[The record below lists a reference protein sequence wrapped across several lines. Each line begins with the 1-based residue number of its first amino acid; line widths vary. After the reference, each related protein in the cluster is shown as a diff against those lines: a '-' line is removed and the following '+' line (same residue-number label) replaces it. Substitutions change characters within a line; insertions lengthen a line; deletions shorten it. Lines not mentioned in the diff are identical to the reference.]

1 MLSGRSLHFPIRVR
15 TPRLVRPVLEV
26 ARALAAQDPRRAAQV
41 VASLEAECAR
51 DEMPPPAEDSVCP
64 PLRAQA
70 LVHILLDLAANGW
83 TISVEEGQVYVT
95 APCWSVGGQGLSPE
109 EIHAEKL
116 RARQSMAAR
125 VQEQLEQTPTRR
137 FILEQERTRY
147 AASGA
152 HSILSLIA
160 DGPALAET
168 LRKEGAA
175 GIRPYLQRADSDER
189 DPRTGL
195 LLSDIFRYFRY
206 FWSFPFGSTPGR
218 SLPILIRDAGQPS
231 HPVCGLLCLSSPVP
245 RLSVRD
251 GALGWSPAWLEAV
264 VAALDFPVEAP
275 EQHLR
280 AVEQALPR
288 GAEGSIEPA
297 QLFADLAG
305 LLRVEAAGDART
317 LARSLTALGGKA
329 LQTRLTA
336 ARKRLVAD
344 LMREVEDALRDIS
357 FDKLGVTVDEALEQP
372 VQAQER
378 LSKRV
383 KRVRENWEKSRQM
396 QVDGKKSA
404 RAAVRVRE
412 EELHEPDELEART
425 NDPLFIKKRVVQA
438 LPLLG
443 AWEELRTLSDKGP
456 PQLRQL
462 VLGHTQSWG
471 PHLGSLSGGE
481 HVSRGLRAALL
492 QRQGRFV
499 ATQVAD
505 VSVCGAVPPYG
516 PLLGGKLAALAALSA
531 EAANLY
537 HGRYSEKLSEIRT
550 QMAGREIYRSAD
562 LVALTT
568 TSFYGVGSSQY
579 SRVVLPPELGGVRW
593 DFVGYS
599 RGHGTMHFSR
609 RTSAVLQKLVRQ
621 ETAKALITSKFG
633 EGPSERMRKVREG
646 LAQLELPAEEL
657 LLHGMPRQVFLAE
670 LCTGVTRPGGRPPER
685 AWRLSGPA
693 LPEVV
698 RFWRERWLGP
708 RLVRS
713 PELIDATAAFSAQD
727 VLLSRRLGA
736 DPLLPTSWAIGDTA

>member
-26 ARALAAQDPRRAAQV
+26 AQALAAQDTRRATRV
-41 VASLEAECAR
+41 VASLVAQSAR
-51 DEMPPPAEDSVCP
+51 DEALVPAEGSVISP
-64 PLRAQA
+64 MLRAQA
-70 LVHILLDLAANGW
+70 LAHVLLDLAANGW

-95 APCWSVGGQGLSPE
+95 APRWSVGGQGLSPE
-109 EIHAEKL
+109 AIQAEKL
-116 RARQSMAAR
+116 RARQSMAER
-125 VQEQLEQTPTRR
+125 VQEQLERPPTRR
-137 FILEQERTRY
+137 FIQEQEQVHFGPN
-147 AASGA
+147 GA
-152 HSILSLIA
+152 RSILSLIA

-168 LRKEGAA
+168 LRREGAA
-175 GIRPYLQRADSDER
+175 GIRPYLQRADSDKR
-189 DPRTGL
+189 DDQTGL
-195 LLSDIFRYFRY
+195 LLNDIFRYFRY

-218 SLPILIRDAGQPS
+218 SLALLIRDAGQPN

-251 GALGWSPAWLEAV
+251 GALGWSPAWLEAM
-264 VAALDFPVEAP
+264 VAALDLPARAP

-280 AVEQALPR
+280 AVEQALPC
-288 GAEGSIEPA
+288 GEEGSIAPA

-305 LLRVEAAGDART
+305 LLAVEAACDARA
-317 LARSLTALGGKA
+317 LARGLTALGGRT
-329 LQTRLTA
+329 LQLRLTA

-344 LMREVEDALRDIS
+344 LMSEVEGALEDISFEGLGLTFEDALAQPGRAQ
-357 FDKLGVTVDEALEQP
+357 DK
-372 VQAQER
+372 

-383 KRVRENWEKSRQM
+383 ERVRKDWEESRQ
-396 QVDGKKSA
+396 VGKKA
-404 RAAVRVRE
+404 GRTPLRVRE
-412 EELHEPDELEART
+412 EGLLEPGELEART
-425 NDPLFIKKRVVQA
+425 NDPLFIKKRVIQA

-443 AWEELRTLSDKGP
+443 AWEEVRALGDGGP
-456 PQLRQL
+456 TRLRQL
-462 VLGHTQSWG
+462 VLGHAEPWA
-471 PHLGSLSGGE
+471 PHMGLSGGE
-481 HVSRGLRAALL
+481 QVSRGLRVALL

-499 ATQVAD
+499 ASQVAD

-531 EAANLY
+531 DVADKY
-537 HGRYSEKLSEIRT
+537 HGRYSAQLSEIRT
-550 QMAGREIYRSAD
+550 QMAGREIYRPAD

-609 RTSAVLQKLVRQ
+609 STSALLQRLVRQ
-621 ETAKALITSKFG
+621 ETGKALITSTFG

-646 LAQLELPAEEL
+646 LARLELPAEEL

-670 LCTGVTRPGGRPPER
+670 LCNGVTRPGGRRPER
-685 AWRLSGPA
+685 PWRLAGPA

-698 RFWRERWLGP
+698 KFWRERWLAP
-708 RLVRS
+708 RLVRT
-713 PELIDATAAFSAQD
+713 PELLAATAAFSAEEM
-727 VLLSRRLGA
+727 LLSRRLGA
-736 DPLLPTSWAIGDTA
+736 DPLVPTALAIGDTA